1 MGDCW
6 DLPTAEELPTVTV
19 QGRLISKEGQT
30 GAKSVFQVATKEG
43 GVQFCS
49 VEELVKLHYRELG
62 LPEGLHCEG
71 AALHSLLGLLL
82 WDQIYQDCCPD
93 VWRGPGQTL
102 PLDWDT
108 DHFYEA
114 RQESV
119 DQRLEEIAK
128 MEKEQLEV
136 EVERLA
142 KQYHGVASIVA
153 WDRLSPVSLAS
164 LAGCIGGGPLSKV
177 LGRLARGH
185 REARSGLPDL
195 TVWDPGSGRAR
206 MVEVKGPGDRLST
219 KQILWV
225 RFLNSVGL
233 PAEVCHVVATGSK
246 GIVGTASAPTL
257 EEKGAALV
265 RSNSGKNVTNEEL
278 SSGENSKAAKKKRR
292 VQHGRGRRKHIT
304 I

>member
-1 MGDCW
+1 M
-6 DLPTAEELPTVTV
+6 
-19 QGRLISKEGQT
+19 
-30 GAKSVFQVATKEG
+30 
-43 GVQFCS
+43 
-49 VEELVKLHYRELG
+49 
-62 LPEGLHCEG
+62 
-71 AALHSLLGLLL
+71 
-82 WDQIYQDCCPD
+82 
-93 VWRGPGQTL
+93 

-119 DQRLEEIAK
+119 DQRLEEIAV
-128 MEKEQLEV
+128 MEKLQLEA

-164 LAGCIGGGPLSKV
+164 LAGCIGGGALSKV

-233 PAEVCHVVATGSK
+233 PTEVCHVVATGSK

-265 RSNSGKNVTNEEL
+265 RSNSGKSVTNEEL
-278 SSGENSKAAKKKRR
+278 SSGENSKAAKKKKR
-292 VQHGRGRRKHIT
+292 VQHGRGRGKHIT
-304 I
+304 IEDEDWD